1 MIKVSCDKLNYLGK
15 DDMSRD
21 KLGLF
26 AFGLVLFGFAVFV
39 KTGSFLLFAIG
50 ILSVALL
57 VFSKNK
63 FIK

>member
-1 MIKVSCDKLNYLGK
+1 
-15 DDMSRD
+15 MSRD

-26 AFGLVLFGFAVFV
+26 AFGLLLLGFIVVV

-50 ILSVALL
+50 IVSVAFL
-57 VFSKNK
+57 VFSKSK